1 MCTQSSIET
10 NCSVLSQ
17 NEHLLNN
24 QEVFS
29 HKLIYFKCDMIIDYI
44 SDLMRL
50 YHLFYWTDIQVLD
63 DLISQQEV

>member
-1 MCTQSSIET
+1 
-10 NCSVLSQ
+10 
-17 NEHLLNN
+17 
-24 QEVFS
+24 
-29 HKLIYFKCDMIIDYI
+29 MIIDYV